1 MRSAQ
6 AGFTAVEVLVTLAI
20 AALLVGGA
28 YQAYNIVVR
37 NTEQATQRST
47 ASNLAYQTLRS
58 EAAKLTTTCTTN
70 TVNHSIAA
78 AVILPTPRSMQT
90 VVTCPYG
97 TGANKL
103 KLVSTTLTYGG
114 AEVKH
119 ALVVE

>member
-6 AGFTAVEVLVTLAI
+6 AGFTAVEVLVTLVI

-47 ASNLAYQTLRS
+47 ASNLAYQTMRS
-58 EAAKLTTTCTTN
+58 EAAKLSTSCSTK
-70 TVNHSIAA
+70 TVNHSIAT
-78 AVILPTPRSMQT
+78 AVLLPTPSMQT

-97 TGANKL
+97 SGANKL
-103 KLVSTTLTYGG
+103 KLVSTTLTYGS

-119 ALVVE
+119 AILIE